1 MARIST
7 KQRQP
12 RATALA
18 AGPVEIELTKLVH
31 LPIKDL
37 RGIWKERLESEPPDV
52 RSREVML
59 RLLAWRLQ
67 AEAFG
72 GLDLPSERKLRE
84 IADTLERTGTYEPK
98 LRRDLSP
105 GVVVTREWKGIVH
118 RVAMTAGGFEYDGRR
133 FKSLSDVARTIT
145 GTRWSG
151 PRFFGL
157 EQKPKR
163 PAQRAAS

>member
-1 MARIST
+1 LIH
-7 KQRQP
+7 
-12 RATALA
+12 
-18 AGPVEIELTKLVH
+18 I
-31 LPIKDL
+31 PIRDL
-37 RGIWKERLESEPPDV
+37 RDMWKEKLESEPPAI
-52 RSREVML
+52 RSREVMV

-84 IADTLERTGTYEPK
+84 IGDALERTGVYSPQ

-105 GVVVTREWKGIVH
+105 GVVVTREWKGVVH
-118 RVAMTAGGFEYDGRR
+118 RVVVTTGGFDYDGRR
-133 FKSLSDVARTIT
+133 FKSLSDVARSIT

-163 PAQRAAS
+163 PARRTAS